1 MSRHWMPPHLN
12 QHAALE
18 ALLDRIRRT
27 ETASAQV
34 MAEVVAAAGV
44 RRPTTHVQ
52 RLIEAEAW
60 TEAALAVMEL
70 ALPQWQLVRLA
81 FDDGEWCCTLARH
94 WQLPEWL
101 DDTVDARHASLP
113 LAILAAFVEARQT
126 GLDAPSQPPR
136 TVPAFPKR
144 RDGGVDALC
153 CDDFT

>member
-1 MSRHWMPPHLN
+1 LN
-12 QHAALE
+12 QHDALE

-34 MAEVVAAAGV
+34 MAEVVAAARV
-44 RRPTTHVQ
+44 RRPTTHSQ

-60 TEAALAVMEL
+60 TEAALAVIEL

-113 LAILAAFVEARQT
+113 LAILAAVVEARQASREAAGAT
-126 GLDAPSQPPR
+126 PR
-136 TVPAFPKR
+136 TVPTFR
-144 RDGGVDALC
+144 RSPGGSLDALC
-153 CDDFT
+153 CDDFA